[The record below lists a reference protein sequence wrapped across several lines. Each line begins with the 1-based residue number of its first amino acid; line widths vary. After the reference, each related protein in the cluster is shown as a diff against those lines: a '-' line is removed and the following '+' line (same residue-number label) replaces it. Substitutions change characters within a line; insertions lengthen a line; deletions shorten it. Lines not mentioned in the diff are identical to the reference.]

1 VTKAVRGA
9 HRIHREFNLVVRL
22 RTLAAR
28 RHWCWAALALAMIA
42 GRILLLP
49 LLPVPQPSVP
59 DEFSYLLAGD
69 TFAHGRL
76 ANPTPADAEFFE
88 SAHVLVRPAY
98 LSKYPP
104 GQGFVLALGQKLLGH
119 PYWGVV
125 LSAAAMIFLFCW
137 AADAW
142 LPPQWTLV
150 AGGLAWVLFFVRHYW
165 FTSYWGGSLAAC
177 GGALV
182 IGGLGH
188 LLRDRLMPARFSL
201 AAGAAI
207 LLFTR
212 PYEGG
217 VFCVGVL
224 IVLAVHF
231 FLKLDSAK
239 RMLVLR
245 QVALPNL
252 AVLLAAVSLAGWYN
266 FRTTGSPTDMP
277 YFAHTRQYD
286 ESPALWILPP
296 YGVKTYSNANLRSTH
311 DWELATYNREHQ
323 LPLRTELAVQFV
335 LLLTGSVWLQFL
347 AFGLLLLGLPWARM
361 RGKRWLV
368 FLLCMG
374 ILALMPE
381 VFTLP
386 HYTAPFTA
394 ALLIAIVASMR
405 ALWYRMAASRARGL
419 IFVSSMAV
427 LATFVFLD
435 YLAVLQTPRTTAR
448 ATLVRQLT
456 AKGGR
461 HLVLVDYSDGWE
473 PRTTGDWSNG
483 EWVYN
488 GADLQSGTILFAHLR
503 SDEENRQLLKA
514 YPGRTPWLL
523 RLGPKLTTA
532 QLEPYAPAPPEAA
545 RSGQAYVSPR
555 VSP

>member
-28 RHWCWAALALAMIA
+28 RHLCWTALALAMIV

-49 LLPVPQPSVP
+49 LLPPPQPSVP

-76 ANPTPADAEFFE
+76 ANPTPALPEFFE
-88 SAHVLVRPAY
+88 SAEVLVRPIYA
-98 LSKYPP
+98 SKYPP
-104 GQGFVLALGQKLLGH
+104 GQGVVLALGERFFGH

-125 LSAAAMIFLFCW
+125 LSTAAMIFLFCW

-188 LLRDRLMPARFSL
+188 FLRFRLKPARFSL

-207 LLFTR
+207 LMLTR
-212 PYEGG
+212 PYEGA
-217 VFCVGVL
+217 VFCAGV
-224 IVLAVHF
+224 VLVLGVT
-231 FLKLDSAK
+231 FLKLPSVQQ
-239 RMLVLR
+239 RRVFR
-245 QVALPNL
+245 QVVLPNL
-252 AVLLAAVSLAGWYN
+252 IVLLAAGSVAAGYN
-266 FRTTGSPTDMP
+266 LRTTGKATDMP
-277 YFAHTRQYD
+277 YFLHTRQYD
-286 ESPALWILPP
+286 EYPALWILPP
-296 YGVKTYSNANLRSTH
+296 YGSKNYSNINLRKAREWGRAAYDH
-311 DWELATYNREHQ
+311 EHQ
-323 LPLRTELAVQFV
+323 LSLRVVLAVQ
-335 LLLTGSVWLQFL
+335 LGLTLAGSVWLQFL
-347 AFGLLLLGLPWARM
+347 AFGLLLLGLPWARL
-361 RGKRWLV
+361 RGKKWLV

-386 HYTAPFTA
+386 HYSAPFTA

-405 ALWYRMAASRARGL
+405 ALWYRVAASRARGL
-419 IFVSSMAV
+419 IFVSAMAV
-427 LATFVFLD
+427 MATFLFRD
-435 YLAVLQTPRTTAR
+435 YLAVLQTPRTTPR

-456 AKGGR
+456 AKVGR
-461 HLVLVDYSDGWE
+461 HLVLVDYADGWE
-473 PRTTGDWSNG
+473 PWTTGDWSNG

-488 GADLQSGTILFAHLR
+488 GADLQSSAVLFAHLR
-503 SDEENRQLLKA
+503 SDGENRRLFDA

-523 RLGPKLTTA
+523 RLGPELATVH
-532 QLEPYAPAPPEAA
+532 LEPYAPTPPEAA
-545 RSGQAYVSPR
+545 SAGQGHVSPR